1 LTASAPGMPAD
12 RAVMDV
18 FALRDGVVAEY
29 RRFLEGALRIQD
41 KDVAEYVKSKL
52 DEGALWPEPS
62 VSLNPSFASGG
73 WVDELVDK
81 GLLSDRCGELFRVPD
96 QASRSRR
103 GLHLYH
109 HQAEAI
115 RAAASG
121 ASYVLT
127 TGTGSGKSLGYLIPI
142 TDAILREGR
151 GCDDRIEAIVVYPMN
166 ALVNSQ
172 LEEVAKFLPS
182 EGPVRV
188 ARYTGQESQEARE
201 ELRTRPP
208 DVLLTN
214 YVMLELLLTRTE
226 EQPIIKAAQDLRFL
240 VLDEL
245 HTYRGRQGADVAL
258 LIRRLRQACS
268 ARRLQCV
275 GTSATLSSGGTA
287 EERSVEVARVAT
299 RLFGTEVAPENVI
312 SERLQRAT
320 EPWRPEDPE
329 LLASLAEAVSTQR
342 TPSNFEELRA
352 NPLARWVEST
362 LGIHGD
368 GSDATRA
375 TPSPLR
381 GPSGVARKLAA
392 LVGCDEERAAQ
403 AIKACLLAGSQARNP
418 DTDAPLFVFRLH
430 QFIGRGAPVAAT
442 LQTGG
447 GRQLFWGEQRFAPG
461 DRTRVAL
468 PLAFCR
474 QCGQEYYVAEQL
486 LDPAQGIRYLVDR
499 ELSDRNSSLPGDE
512 ARELGFLYLS
522 AKNPWPADLDEILK
536 RLPADWLEEDPRGGL
551 RARRDHRD
559 RLPEPVWVHP
569 NGRLDPQ
576 PGSGGLLA
584 HWLPAPFR
592 FCLSCEISY
601 ELRGRS
607 SDFTRLTTLGTEGRS
622 SSTTVLSLGILRH
635 LGEAEGVDP
644 KLLNFSD
651 SRQDAALQ
659 AGHFNDFVQVAVLR
673 AATYRALNEAGPG
686 GLGYEEL
693 APAVVKALDLKP
705 AAYAA
710 NPEARLYE
718 VSQRAWR
725 ALVDVVGYR
734 LAIDLR
740 RGWRVAAPNLEQ
752 LGLLRIDYESL
763 ARLASDTTA
772 WQARHPALARAS
784 APQREEIC
792 RAILDHLR
800 HELAIGAEHLDPARQ
815 KTIEARSYAE
825 LVPPWGFDE
834 TERDRL
840 ETYSTVF
847 PRSSRKGDRIP
858 KGQRWLFLGPRS
870 AIGTYLR
877 RRALAEEEL
886 TSDEVGEVIADCFD
900 LMAAAGLLSEV
911 VDARRGGGVAG
922 YRLASGAM
930 RFHAGAGDGP
940 PVDPVRV
947 GQVGKA
953 RPATN
958 EFFHRLYTQVAS
970 EMPVLMAAEHTAQ
983 VPAEVREEREKAFRD
998 GELPLLCCSPTMEL
1012 GIDVA
1017 SLNAVGMRNVPP
1029 TPANYVQRSGR
1040 AGRSGQPAFVVTYC
1054 STTSSHDRYFFRR
1067 PELMISGQV
1076 RPAELDLANEDLLRA
1091 HLQAIWLAETGVRL
1105 GASLRD
1111 VLDVEGDPPSLAL
1124 REELRSAFADPEVVA
1139 RAKTRALAAL
1149 DDIRGELEAAEWW
1162 RPSWFDEVLAGAAA
1176 RFDAAC
1182 DRWREMYRAAWAQ
1195 ARFYGQ
1201 VVLDAARTRQDKDQA
1216 AILRSQAETKLGLLL
1231 NDDERLGLAA
1241 SSLFSD
1247 FYSYRYFASEGFLPG
1262 YNFPRLPVSAYVPAP
1277 RHKTGDEYLSRPRFL
1292 AIAEFGPGNLV
1303 YHDGAVYQVD
1313 RADLPLDSPEEL
1325 ASGPALTQAAVVCA
1339 ACGYAHPAPGGVGPD
1354 CCERCGQ
1361 ALSAGGAQRYGDL
1374 LRITSVSLRRRYRIT
1389 SDEEERRSQGY
1400 EVRTAI
1406 RFGEARGHRLERRA
1420 TAETPAGERVQLTYA
1435 PAATIYRLNV
1445 GRRWRRPGAPE
1456 GFLLEVPRGRWVADS
1471 SAEDEDEEQRAE
1483 PGRRLVRVVPFVED
1497 RLNSLLVEPAREMSL
1512 EEAVSLGA
1520 ALKRGLQVC
1529 FELEDAELGLDYLPN
1544 LPPRYRPRPPNVAQR
1559 SERTGDEPDDDGG
1572 VEAGVAF
1579 VAGFARRAILLSE
1592 TAEGGAGVLRRLV
1605 DDPVVLQRVAR
1616 KALEACHFDPDSGAD
1631 RGGAA
1636 GEACQAACY
1645 DCLMTYWN
1653 QTHHRALDRY
1663 LIRGFLVELAGSTV
1677 TASRTP
1683 SDPDEHKAT
1692 LARLCGSALEREW
1705 LDFLVSRGYRLPDAA
1720 QMYIEAAST
1729 RPDFLYREAHVAVYI
1744 DGPAHD
1750 TAHRTARDVAQ
1761 QGALEDLGYT
1771 VVRFGHHDDWDE
1783 VARRYRFVF
1792 GSGNRQP

>member
-1 LTASAPGMPAD
+1 MPAD

-41 KDVAEYVKSKL
+41 KDVAEYVKGKL
-52 DEGALWPEPS
+52 DEGVLWPEPS
-62 VSLNPSFASGG
+62 VSLNPSFARGG
-73 WVDELVDK
+73 WVDELVEE
-81 GLLSDRCGELFRVPD
+81 GLLSERCGELFRVPD
-96 QASRSRR
+96 KAGGSRR

-121 ASYVLT
+121 VSYVLT

-151 GCDDRIEAIVVYPMN
+151 GCDNRIEAIVVYPMN

-172 LEEVAKFLPS
+172 LEEVEKFLPRA
-182 EGPVRV
+182 GPVRV
-188 ARYTGQESQEARE
+188 QRYTGQESQEDRE
-201 ELRTRPP
+201 ELRARPP

-214 YVMLELLLTRTE
+214 YMMLELLLTRTE
-226 EQPIIKAAQDLRFL
+226 ERPVINAAQDLRFL

-258 LIRRLRQACS
+258 LVRRLRQACS

-275 GTSATLSSGGTA
+275 GTSATLSTGGSA
-287 EERSVEVARVAT
+287 EEHRVEVARVAT
-299 RLFGTEVAPENVI
+299 RLFGTEVAPESVI
-312 SERLQRAT
+312 SERLERAT
-320 EPWRPEDPE
+320 EPWRPEDRV

-342 TPSNFEELRA
+342 TPSSFDELRA
-352 NPLARWVEST
+352 DPLARWIEST
-362 LGIHGD
+362 LGIQGN
-368 GSDATRA
+368 GPEATRA
-375 TPSPLR
+375 TPRPLR
-381 GPSGVARKLAA
+381 GPSGVARELAA

-403 AIKACLLAGSQARNP
+403 AIKACLLAGSQARHP
-418 DTDAPLFVFRLH
+418 ETDAPLFAFRLH

-447 GRQLFWGEQRFAPG
+447 ERQLFWGEQRFAPG
-461 DRTRVAL
+461 DRGRVAL

-474 QCGQEYYVAEQL
+474 RCGQEYYVAERIRDQ
-486 LDPAQGIRYLVDR
+486 AQGISYLVGR
-499 ELSDRNSSLPGDE
+499 ELSDRDSSLVGDE
-512 ARELGFLYLS
+512 ARQLGFLYLS
-522 AKNPWPADLDEILK
+522 AANPWPADLDAMLE
-536 RLPADWLEEDPRGGL
+536 RLPPDWLEEDPRGGL
-551 RARRDHRD
+551 RLRQDHRE
-559 RLPEPVWVHP
+559 RLPMPVWVHP
-569 NGRLDPQ
+569 DGRLDPQ
-576 PGSGGLLA
+576 PAGGCLLA

-592 FCLSCEISY
+592 LCLSCGISY

-607 SDFTRLTTLGTEGRS
+607 SDLTRLATLGTEGRS
-622 SSTTVLSLGILRH
+622 SSTTVLSLAVLRH
-635 LGEAEGVDP
+635 LGEADGVEP
-644 KLLNFSD
+644 KLLSFSD

-659 AGHFNDFVQVAVLR
+659 AGHFNDFVQVLVLR
-673 AATYRALNEAGPG
+673 AATYRALEKAGAG

-693 APAVVKALDLKP
+693 APAVVEALHLDA

-718 VSQRAWR
+718 IPERTRR

-752 LGLLRIDYESL
+752 LGLLKIDYESL
-763 ARLASDTTA
+763 DRVAWDTSA
-772 WQARHPALARAS
+772 WEARHPALAGAS
-784 APQREEIC
+784 ADRREEIC
-792 RAILDHLR
+792 RVILDHLR

-847 PRSSRKGDRIP
+847 PRSSRKGERIP

-877 RRALAEEEL
+877 RRALADAGL
-886 TSDEVGEVIADCFD
+886 TTDEVRQVIADCFD
-900 LMAAAGLLSEV
+900 LMGAAGLLSEV

-922 YRLASGAM
+922 YRLAPGAM
-930 RFHAGAGDGP
+930 RFRAGAGDNP

-947 GQVGKA
+947 GQAGEA
-953 RPATN
+953 EAATN
-958 EFFHRLYTQVAS
+958 EFFRRLYTQVAS

-983 VPAEVREEREKAFRD
+983 VPAEVREEREEAFRR
-998 GELPLLCCSPTMEL
+998 GTLALLCCSPTMEL

-1067 PELMISGQV
+1067 RELMISGQV
-1076 RPAELDLANEDLLRA
+1076 RPAELDLVNEDLLRA
-1091 HLQAIWLAETGVRL
+1091 HVQAIWLAETGVRL

-1111 VLDVEGDPPSLAL
+1111 VLDVDGDPPSLAL
-1124 REELRSAFADPEVVA
+1124 RAETKSAFADPEVVA
-1139 RAKTRALAAL
+1139 RAKTRALATF
-1149 DDIRGELEAAEWW
+1149 DDLRSELEAAEWW
-1162 RPSWFDEVLAGAAA
+1162 RTSWFDEVLAGAAD

-1182 DRWREMYRAAWAQ
+1182 ERWREMYRAAWAQ

-1201 VVLDAARTRQDKDQA
+1201 VVLDAARTRQNKDQA
-1216 AILRSQAETKLGLLL
+1216 TILRSQAETKLGLLL
-1231 NDDERLGLAA
+1231 NDDERRGPAA

-1292 AIAEFGPGNLV
+1292 AIAEFGPRNLV

-1313 RADLPLDSPEEL
+1313 RADLPLDSPEVL
-1325 ASGPALTQAAVVCA
+1325 ASGPVLTQAAVVCT

-1354 CCERCGQ
+1354 CCERCGR
-1361 ALSAGGAQRYGDL
+1361 ALSADGAQRYGDL

-1389 SDEEERRSQGY
+1389 SDEEERRRQGY

-1406 RFGEARGHRLERRA
+1406 RFGEAHGHRLERRA
-1420 TAETPAGERVQLTYA
+1420 TAATPSGERVRLTYA

-1445 GRRWRRPGAPE
+1445 GRARRRPDAPE

-1471 SAEDEDEEQRAE
+1471 SAEDEDEEEKAE
-1483 PGRRLVRVVPFVED
+1483 ALRRLVRVVPFVED
-1497 RLNSLLVEPAREMSL
+1497 RLNSLLVEPTREMSL
-1512 EEAVSLGA
+1512 EGAISLGA

-1544 LPPRYRPRPPNVAQR
+1544 LPPRYRPRPPNIAQR
-1559 SERTGDEPDDDGG
+1559 SDRTGDEHNDAVG
-1572 VEAGVAF
+1572 EAGVAF
-1579 VAGFARRAILLSE
+1579 VAGLARRTILLYE

-1605 DDPVVLQRVAR
+1605 DDPVALRKVAGA
-1616 KALEACHFDPDSGAD
+1616 ALEVCHFDPDSGAD
-1631 RGGAA
+1631 RGGPG
-1636 GEACQAACY
+1636 GEVCEAACY
-1645 DCLMTYWN
+1645 DCLMAYGN
-1653 QTHHRALDRY
+1653 QAHHHALDRY
-1663 LIRGFLVELAGSTV
+1663 LIRDLLVDLARSTV
-1677 TASRTP
+1677 ATSPRP

-1692 LARLCGSALEREW
+1692 LERLCASRLEREW
-1705 LDFLVSRGYRLPDAA
+1705 LDFLTVRGYRLPDAA
-1720 QMYIEAAST
+1720 QVYIEAAGT
-1729 RPDFLYREAHVAVYI
+1729 RPDFLYREAYVAVYV

-1750 TAHRTARDVAQ
+1750 SAHRAARDAAQ

-1771 VVRFGHHDDWDE
+1771 VVRFGHREDWDE
-1783 VARRYRFVF
+1783 VAARYRFVF
-1792 GSGNRQP
+1792 GPGNLHP

>member
-1 LTASAPGMPAD
+1 MATTALTTPTD
-12 RAVMDV
+12 RAAMDV
-18 FALRDGVVAEY
+18 FALRDGVIAEY

-41 KDVAEYVKSKL
+41 ERVSEFVQKKL
-52 DEGALWPEPS
+52 DEGVLWPDPS
-62 VSLNPSFASGG
+62 VSLNPSFAPGG
-73 WVDELVDK
+73 WVDELVNER
-81 GLLSDRCGELFRVPD
+81 LLSDRCGELFRVPD
-96 QASRSRR
+96 QAGGARR

-109 HQAEAI
+109 HQAEAV

-121 ASYVLT
+121 VSYVLT

-188 ARYTGQESQEARE
+188 RRYTGQESQEARE
-201 ELRTRPP
+201 ELRSHPP

-226 EQPIIKAAQDLRFL
+226 ERPIIDAAQDLRFL

-258 LIRRLRQACS
+258 LVRRLREACS

-287 EERSVEVARVAT
+287 EQRRVEVARVAA
-299 RLFGTEVAPENVI
+299 RLFGTEVTPESVI
-312 SERLQRAT
+312 SERLERAT
-320 EPWRPEDPE
+320 DPWRPEDRE
-329 LLASLAEAVSTQR
+329 LLSSLAKTVSSKR
-342 TPSNFEELRA
+342 TPSGFAELRA
-352 NPLARWVEST
+352 NPLARWIEST
-362 LGIHGD
+362 LGIQGE
-368 GSDATRA
+368 GPEATRA
-375 TPSPLR
+375 TPRPLH
-381 GPSGVARKLAA
+381 GAGGVARELAK
-392 LVGCDEERAAQ
+392 LVGCSEEQAAQ
-403 AIKACLLAGSQARNP
+403 AIKACLLAGSQARHP
-418 DTDAPLFVFRLH
+418 ETDAPLFAFRLH
-430 QFIGRGAPVAAT
+430 QFVGRGAPVAAT
-442 LQTGG
+442 PEAEGEREL
-447 GRQLFWGEQRFAPG
+447 LWGEQRFAPG
-461 DRTRVAL
+461 DRSRVAL

-474 QCGQEYYVAEQL
+474 RCGQEYYIAERIPDQ
-486 LDPAQGIRYLVDR
+486 ARGTSYLVGR
-499 ELSDRNSSLPGDE
+499 ELSDRDTALVEDE
-512 ARELGFLYLS
+512 ARQLGFLHLS
-522 AKNPWPADLDEILK
+522 AASPWPAELDGMLE
-536 RLPADWLEEDPRGGL
+536 RLPSDWLEEDPKGGFRL
-551 RARRDHRD
+551 RRDHRE
-559 RLPEPVWVHP
+559 RLPTPVWVHP
-569 NGRLDPQ
+569 DGQLDLQ
-576 PGSGGLLA
+576 PTSGSLLA

-592 FCLSCEISY
+592 LCLSCGISY
-601 ELRGRS
+601 ALRGRS
-607 SDFTRLTTLGTEGRS
+607 SDLTRLTTLGTEGRS
-622 SSTTVLSLGILRH
+622 SSTTVLSLAVLRH
-635 LGEAEGVDP
+635 LGEANGVEP
-644 KLLNFSD
+644 KLLSFSD

-659 AGHFNDFVQVAVLR
+659 AGHFNDFVQISVLR
-673 AATYRALNEAGPG
+673 AATYRALEKAGAV

-693 APAVVKALDLKP
+693 APAAVDALHLDA

-718 VSQRAWR
+718 VPERARR

-752 LGLLRIDYESL
+752 LGLLEVGYEHL
-763 ARLASDTTA
+763 DRLAADGGA
-772 WQARHPALARAS
+772 WDGRHPALAG
-784 APQREEIC
+784 APAAQRGEIC

-840 ETYSTVF
+840 ETHSTVF

-870 AIGTYLR
+870 AIGTYVR
-877 RRALAEEEL
+877 RRALVEAGL
-886 TSDEVGEVIADCFD
+886 TSDEVGQVIADCFE

-930 RFHAGAGDGP
+930 RFHAGAGDSP
-940 PVDPVRV
+940 PTDPVRV
-947 GQVGKA
+947 GQVGEA
-953 RPATN
+953 EAATN
-958 EFFHRLYTQVAS
+958 EFFRRLYKQVAS
-970 EMPVLMAAEHTAQ
+970 EMSVFMAAEHTAQ
-983 VPAEVREEREKAFRD
+983 VPAEVREEREEAFRV
-998 GELPLLCCSPTMEL
+998 GKLPLLCCSPTMEL

-1091 HLQAIWLAETGVRL
+1091 HVQAIWLAETGVRL

-1111 VLDVEGDPPSLAL
+1111 VLDVDGDPPPLAL
-1124 REELRSAFADPEVVA
+1124 RDEVNSAFEQSDVIPRAKA
-1139 RAKTRALAAL
+1139 RALSVL
-1149 DDIRGELEAAEWW
+1149 DDIGGELKAAEWW
-1162 RPSWFDEVLAGAAA
+1162 RASWLDEVLAGAAA
-1176 RFDAAC
+1176 RFDASC
-1182 DRWREMYRAAWAQ
+1182 DRWREMYRAASAQ

-1201 VVLDAARTRQDKDQA
+1201 VVLDAARSPQDKDQA
-1216 AILRSQAETKLGLLL
+1216 KILRSQAETKLGLLL
-1231 NDDERLGLAA
+1231 NDDERRGLAA

-1313 RADLPLDSPEEL
+1313 RADLPLDSPEAL
-1325 ASGPALTQAAVVCA
+1325 ASGPALTQAAVVCS

-1361 ALSAGGAQRYGDL
+1361 GLSGEGAQRYGDL
-1374 LRITSVSLRRRYRIT
+1374 LRVASVSLRRRYRIT
-1389 SDEEERRSQGY
+1389 SDEEERRRQGY

-1420 TAETPAGERVQLTYA
+1420 SAAAASGELVQLAYA

-1445 GRRWRRPGAPE
+1445 GRARRRPDTPE

-1471 SAEDEDEEQRAE
+1471 RAEDEDEEERAE
-1483 PGRRLVRVVPFVED
+1483 ARRRLVRVVPFVED

-1512 EEAVSLGA
+1512 EEAISLGA
-1520 ALKRGLQVC
+1520 ALKRGLQVR
-1529 FELEDAELGLDYLPN
+1529 FELEDAELGLDHLPN
-1544 LPPRYRPRPPNVAQR
+1544 LPPRYRPRPPHHDRCSDKV
-1559 SERTGDEPDDDGG
+1559 GGGPDDAAG
-1572 VEAGVAF
+1572 EAGVAF
-1579 VAGFARRAILLSE
+1579 VAGLARRTILLYE

-1605 DDPVVLQRVAR
+1605 DDPAALPEVAR
-1616 KALEACHFDPDSGAD
+1616 AALEVCHFDPDSGAD
-1631 RGGAA
+1631 RGDLG
-1636 GEACQAACY
+1636 GEACEAACY
-1645 DCLMTYWN
+1645 DCLMAYGN
-1653 QTHHRALDRY
+1653 QAHHHALDRH
-1663 LIRGFLVELAGSTV
+1663 LIRDLMVDLARAKVST
-1677 TASRTP
+1677 SPGP
-1683 SDPDEHKAT
+1683 SDPDEHRAS
-1692 LARLCGSALEREW
+1692 LERLCGSSLEREW
-1705 LDFLVSRGYRLPDAA
+1705 LDFLSERGYRLPDAA
-1720 QMYIEAAST
+1720 QVYIEAAGT
-1729 RPDFLYREAHVAVYI
+1729 RPDFLYREAHVAVYV

-1750 TAHRTARDVAQ
+1750 GAHRAARDATQ

-1771 VVRFGHHDDWDE
+1771 VVRFGHHDDWGE
-1783 VARRYRFVF
+1783 VAGRHRFVF
-1792 GSGNRQP
+1792 GPGNTRP